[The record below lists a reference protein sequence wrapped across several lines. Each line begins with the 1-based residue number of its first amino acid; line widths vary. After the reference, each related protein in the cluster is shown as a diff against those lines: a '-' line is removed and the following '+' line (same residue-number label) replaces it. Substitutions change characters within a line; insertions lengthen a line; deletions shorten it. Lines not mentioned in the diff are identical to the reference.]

1 MMQWILAHWGDIL
14 VLAVLTLIVGLVI
27 RNMLRDKKKG
37 KCCGCSGCTGC
48 SMAGSCQR
56 EKG

>member
-1 MMQWILAHWGDIL
+1 MQWILAHWGDIL
-14 VLAVLTLIVGLVI
+14 VLAVLALIVGLVS